1 MKTKTNVVVIANI
14 FSPTGLLK
22 LHIIWIPLSD
32 RAYGWCPS
40 RTQGLVEYA
49 LFHDTQSSNMSWNI
63 VQYRQFPIGPRG
75 INFFWSCKNKIVS
88 VDRRGFK
95 DSKNIKIS
103 HKSYL
108 ELVVNSFQSFED
120 INKNQN
126 IHNLSVSFY
135 AVLN

>member
-1 MKTKTNVVVIANI
+1 MIFNPRQAVANVFAWFRQQLIINI
-14 FSPTGLLK
+14 
-22 LHIIWIPLSD
+22 
-32 RAYGWCPS
+32 R
-40 RTQGLVEYA
+40 GLVEYA

-88 VDRRGFK
+88 EDRRCFK

-108 ELVVNSFQSFED
+108 
-120 INKNQN
+120 
-126 IHNLSVSFY
+126 
-135 AVLN
+135 